1 MRINA
6 RLDDERAEKLRQIQ
20 SATRLS
26 ASEIVKRA
34 IDVLHRQQSAQSRDK
49 LDSLLSSDFVGCSD
63 GPADLASRYKQ
74 YLSRDL
80 EQKHGAR

>member
-26 ASEIVKRA
+26 ASEIIKRA
-34 IDVLHRQQSAQSRDK
+34 IDVLHRQQSALSRDK
-49 LDSLLSSDFVGCSD
+49 LDSLLSSEFVGCCD
-63 GPADLASRYKQ
+63 GPEDLGSRYKE

-80 EQKHGAR
+80 EQKHGTR